1 MKLSLIIPIYN
12 VERYIERCLQSCLN
26 QDLSFSEYEII
37 AVDDGSPDN
46 SKRIVKLYQ
55 EQYPNINLIIQE
67 NKGLS
72 GARNTG
78 LRIARGEYVWFIDS
92 DDFIEP
98 NCISHFYQEAHNQ
111 SLDILPFS
119 ISFLHE
125 NKNDKSPCDLKRKSI
140 PLSGKDY
147 LLKGYTFFTAWS
159 AIYKRDFLL
168 KNNLFFM
175 EGIFHEDQE
184 FTPRAYYLA
193 KRVNYTSRLGY
204 IYYQRKNTIS
214 TSSKK
219 RKRSHDLLAVADSLY
234 NFISKKECKKS
245 EIYIFFIE
253 KVNHACIQSINLYCD
268 KQVIKY
274 IKSKKYYPLYRTQ
287 NNYRI
292 SLKID
297 LFNFSIYLYRIIY
310 ILFKLIYKLKIRDKI
325 QKD

>member
-12 VERYIERCLQSCLN
+12 VEKYIERCLKSCLN
-26 QDLSFSEYEII
+26 QDLPYSDYEII

-46 SKRIVKLYQ
+46 SKEIVQQYQ
-55 EQYPNINLIIQE
+55 AKYPNLTLIVQE

-78 LRIARGEYVWFIDS
+78 LRIAKGEYIWFIDS

-98 NCISHFYQEAHNQ
+98 NCISYFYQKAHSQ

-125 NKNDKSPCDLKRKSI
+125 NKDDKSPCDLKREGM
-140 PLSGKDY
+140 PLNGKDY

-159 AIYKRDFLL
+159 AIYRKNFLI

-175 EGIFHEDQE
+175 EGILHEDQE

-193 KRVNYTSRLGY
+193 DRVNYTSRLGY

-214 TSSKK
+214 TSNKK
-219 RKRSHDLLAVADSLY
+219 RKRGQDLLTVADSLY
-234 NFISKKECKKS
+234 KFISERENINS
-245 EIYIFFIE
+245 EIYKFFIGHI
-253 KVNHACIQSINLYCD
+253 NHNCIQSVNFYCN
-268 KQVIKY
+268 KETIKL
-274 IKSKKYYPLYRTQ
+274 IKSKDYYPLSYSVYTKKRW
-287 NNYRI
+287 
-292 SLKID
+292 KVK
-297 LFNFSIYLYRIIY
+297 LFNTSIHLYL
-310 ILFKLIYKLKIRDKI
+310 FIYKIHMIKRKLRLFN
-325 QKD
+325 